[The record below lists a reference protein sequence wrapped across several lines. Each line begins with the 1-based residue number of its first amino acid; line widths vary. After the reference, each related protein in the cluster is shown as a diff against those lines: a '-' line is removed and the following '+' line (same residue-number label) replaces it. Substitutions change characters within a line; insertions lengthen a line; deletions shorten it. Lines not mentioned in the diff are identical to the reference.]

1 MIATTGYWKIPC
13 RQNYNHD
20 KYLQRMKHST
30 LFKCDYMV
38 FGDDSTI
45 RHITNCRSKMDYQTH
60 DRYMDFDILV
70 RICEVEFQCPNIIE
84 RLSQTSLH
92 RNTRYGTT
100 HVPSVQLLLVWLSK
114 ILLVKQTII
123 QKPNYLIYG
132 WLDAG
137 YKGGCLVQHE
147 FPINHQDLSLVNGMY
162 IRTDRK
168 AGHPQW
174 WGQSPYQQ
182 QPIGGCWYG
191 DKETINEFIQHC
203 IDIIRDRLQKG
214 LTLATE
220 QDVYGLALSK
230 MDRKKIHEAQPNSY
244 SAFMIRDCS

>member
-1 MIATTGYWKIPC
+1 MIATTGYWDVTC
-13 RQNYNHD
+13 RKNYNHE
-20 KYLQRMKHST
+20 KYAHRMKHST

-38 FGDDSTI
+38 FGDNSTI
-45 RHITNCRSKMDYQTH
+45 RNCRSKMDYQTH

-70 RICEVEFQCPNIIE
+70 RVCEVEFQCPNIID
-84 RLSQTSLH
+84 RLEKTSLH

-100 HVPSVQLLLVWLSK
+100 HVPSVELLLIWLSK

-123 QKPNYLIYG
+123 AKPNYQIYG

-137 YKGGCLVQHE
+137 YKGGCLLKEE
-147 FPINHQDLSLVNGMY
+147 FPISCQDLSLVDGMY

-174 WGQSPYQQ
+174 WGVTHHQCPV
-182 QPIGGCWYG
+182 GGCWYG
-191 DKETINEFIQHC
+191 DKETISIFIQLS

-220 QDVYGLALSK
+220 QDVYGLAISK
-230 MDRKKIHEAQPNSY
+230 MDRKKIHEAPPNSY
-244 SAFMIRDCS
+244 SAFMVKDCV